1 MRRWHGILLLAL
13 LCLAGAARA
22 HETLPAALTLQERG
36 PGRWDL
42 TLRIPSAQGQPPA
55 LRPRLPAHCAA
66 LPAPGER
73 QLAAARQLDWR
84 GVACRLAPG
93 DTIAVDGLAAT
104 QIDLLLRIVPA
115 DGGPVLS
122 QLLRPRAPA
131 WALPA
136 ATQAAPPA
144 RAYFG
149 LGIEHILGGTDH
161 LLFVLALLLLVRR
174 ALLPLLRTVTAFTL
188 AHSVT
193 LAAAALGLVQLPG
206 APVDAAIAL
215 SIVFVARELLR
226 PAPGLAARR
235 PWLVALA
242 FGLLHGFGFAGALA
256 ELGLPAGEI
265 PLALALFNL
274 GVEAGQ
280 LLFLAAVLLA
290 WQALSRWRKTW
301 PQWATPAPAYALG
314 AVSSAWLLQR
324 LALL

>member
-1 MRRWHGILLLAL
+1 MRRWLGILCLAL

-22 HETLPAALTLQERG
+22 HETLPAALSLQERG
-36 PGRWDL
+36 PAVWDL
-42 TLRIPSAQGQPPA
+42 TLRIPAAQGRPPA

-66 LPAPGER
+66 LPDPAER
-73 QLAAARQLDWR
+73 LLPAARQLDWR
-84 GVACRLAPG
+84 GVACRLVPG
-93 DTIAVDGLAAT
+93 DSIVVEGLAAT

-115 DGGPVLS
+115 DGPALS
-122 QLLRPRAPA
+122 QLLSPRAPA
-131 WALPA
+131 WVLPA
-136 ATQAAPPA
+136 QAQAAPPA

-149 LGIEHILGGTDH
+149 LGVEHILGGTDH

-174 ALLPLLRTVTAFTL
+174 TLPLLRTVTAFTL
-188 AHSVT
+188 AHSLT
-193 LAAAALGLVQLPG
+193 LAAAALGLVQVPG
-206 APVDAAIAL
+206 APVEAAIAL

-290 WQALSRWRKTW
+290 WRGLMRARKSWPRWAARV
-301 PQWATPAPAYALG
+301 PAYALG
-314 AVSSAWLLQR
+314 AVSSCWLLQR